1 MGHWTL
7 DYGQGLLLQHA
18 AGRTSKRAGHE
29 WFVLSSD
36 PIHLHNEAYP
46 EVTDSDVW
54 RGRERS
60 CVRGWPW
67 SCDSPASTSGIG
79 VRMYT
84 YACGTSTVRGL
95 VVIPNRPPRLA
106 QIERCANEGFPNIR
120 ELSGSTREETA
131 SRPEST
137 RAQAW

>member
-1 MGHWTL
+1 M
-7 DYGQGLLLQHA
+7 
-18 AGRTSKRAGHE
+18 RAWLAMVVRLSCQYE
-29 WFVLSSD
+29 WDRRAFV
-36 PIHLHNEAYP
+36 
-46 EVTDSDVW
+46 
-54 RGRERS
+54 R
-60 CVRGWPW
+60 
-67 SCDSPASTSGIG
+67 
-79 VRMYT
+79 

-137 RAQAW
+137 RTQA